1 MDKLIKENKLNKDLI
16 LKKLA
21 INSENQNIILD
32 EVGFNDALLD
42 E

>member
-1 MDKLIKENKLNKDLI
+1 MKENKLNKDLI

-21 INSENQNIILD
+21 VSSDNQNIILD
-32 EVGFNDALLD
+32 EAGFNDALLD